1 MLNNKTCKTK
11 TTIFAKHV
19 EQAKLPNMVI
29 HITTLGAKLTQKD
42 KPKNALDKTHWE
54 YFAFLEEMVNHII
67 C

>member
-1 MLNNKTCKTK
+1 MQKIIVSET
-11 TTIFAKHV
+11 
-19 EQAKLPNMVI
+19 
-29 HITTLGAKLTQKD
+29 KLTQKD